1 MTDNEAGDR
10 RLECLGVARV
20 GLEEDQQYGGS
31 YPQDRRRP
39 RRDPRWE
46 RGDYQDDRSHDRQ
59 YRDGRDNN
67 RGYGDWADEEEPKK
81 TTPWWLRTMVI
92 AGSVLLVVSGGAL
105 MLLYGLSSRYDRQV
119 GRQDILDGVQTA
131 AGDEFGM
138 NFLVLGTD
146 SREGGANQALDE
158 TGNRSDTIMIVHVNK
173 AKTGAFIVSIPRDSY
188 VDIVPV
194 PGEWNGGPNK
204 INAAL
209 SFGGANAAAKTIYN
223 LTKVPLN
230 GAMLI
235 NFDGVNKMVD
245 AVGGVHVCPPYDV
258 PNFFMDDYGQ
268 YKGWHAG
275 KCYDMHGEEAMVFVR
290 QRNGVPGG
298 DFGRMHSQ
306 QLVMKALAEKAT
318 SSGVLLNP
326 AKLDAL
332 ISTAAKSLTVDKNM
346 NLRDLAFALKG
357 ISPDHITFAT
367 APATGLIDTNAG
379 SSVELDMAG
388 VEELFKAVREDKT
401 DEWLAAHPQ
410 PDIPSI

>member
-1 MTDNEAGDR
+1 MI
-10 RLECLGVARV
+10 
-20 GLEEDQQYGGS
+20 
-31 YPQDRRRP
+31 
-39 RRDPRWE
+39 
-46 RGDYQDDRSHDRQ
+46 
-59 YRDGRDNN
+59 
-67 RGYGDWADEEEPKK
+67 
-81 TTPWWLRTMVI
+81 I
-92 AGSVLLVVSGGAL
+92 AGSAMLVISGGSL
-105 MLLYGLSSRYDRQV
+105 MLLYGLSARYNNQV
-119 GRQDILDGVQTA
+119 GRDNILEGVQA
-131 AGDEFGM
+131 PADDDHGM
-138 NFLVLGTD
+138 NFLVLGSD
-146 SREGGANQALDE
+146 SRADQSHESLDE

-258 PNFFMDDYGQ
+258 PNFFTDDYGQ
-268 YKGWHAG
+268 YKGWSAG
-275 KCYDMHGEEAMVFVR
+275 RCYDMKGEEAMVFVR
-290 QRNGVPGG
+290 QRHDVPGG
-298 DFGRMHSQ
+298 DFGRMRSQ

-357 ISPDHITFAT
+357 ISPDHIQFAT
-367 APATGLIDTNAG
+367 APATGLIDTTAG
-379 SSVELDMAG
+379 SSVQLDMAG

-410 PDIPSI
+410 PEIPTI